1 MFVFLSKLLPPLVYP
16 LGLTCILLVL
26 AIIVYKRR
34 TLQTTLIVIALAVL
48 WVGGN
53 PFVSSLALR
62 SLEWRYLPPNPVP
75 WAEAI
80 VVLGG
85 GTDPAEF
92 PRPTV
97 EINGSGDRVLYG
109 AQLYKQ
115 GKAPLVLLSGGTITF
130 LGKHASTP
138 AEQMAEIMKWMDVPE
153 SAMVLQT
160 KSQNTYEDAL
170 YCGEILKERGIKR
183 IILVTSA
190 FHMPRAVG
198 LFEHEGFKVIP
209 APTDYKVTEQS
220 WDNLIHGD
228 LQSKMVALMP
238 DVNDMSLTTLAM
250 KEYIGIAVY
259 SLRGWM

>member
-1 MFVFLSKLLPPLVYP
+1 MFVFLSKLLPLLVYP
-16 LGLTCILLVL
+16 LGFACVLLILAL
-26 AIIVYKRR
+26 IVYKRHK
-34 TLQTTLIVIALAVL
+34 LQTTLIALALAVL
-48 WVGGN
+48 WLGGN
-53 PFVSSLALR
+53 PFISSLTLR
-62 SLEWRYLPPNPVP
+62 SLEWRYLPPNPMP

-85 GTDPAEF
+85 GTDPAEY
-92 PRPTV
+92 PRPTT

-109 AQLYKQ
+109 ALLYKE
-115 GKAPLVLLSGGTITF
+115 GKAPLVLLSGGSITF
-130 LGKHASTP
+130 LGTHPSTP

-170 YCGEILKERGIKR
+170 YCAQILKDRGIKR

-190 FHMPRAVG
+190 FHMTRAVG
-198 LFEHEGFKVIP
+198 LFEHQGFKVIP
-209 APTDYKVTEQS
+209 APTDYKVTEQG
-220 WDNLIHGD
+220 WNNLVHGD
-228 LQSKMVALMP
+228 FEAKLVALLP
-238 DVNDMSLTTLAM
+238 NINDMSLTALAI

>member
-1 MFVFLSKLLPPLVYP
+1 MFVFLSKLLPLLIYP
-16 LGLTCILLVL
+16 LGLACILLVVAL
-26 AIIVYKRR
+26 ILSRR
-34 TLQTTLIVIALAVL
+34 RKLQTALIVTAIAVL
-48 WVGGN
+48 WLGGN
-53 PFVSSLALR
+53 PFISSLALR

-85 GTDPAEF
+85 GTDPAEY
-92 PRPTV
+92 PRSTT

-109 AQLYKQ
+109 ALLYKE
-115 GKAPLVLLSGGTITF
+115 GKSPLVLLSGGSITF
-130 LGKHASTP
+130 LGKHPSTP
-138 AEQMAEIMKWMDVPE
+138 AEQMAEIMKWMGVPE

-170 YCGEILKERGIKR
+170 YCSQILKDRGIKR

-198 LFEHEGFKVIP
+198 LFEHQGFKVIP
-209 APTDYKVTEQS
+209 APTDYKVTQQS
-220 WDNLIHGD
+220 WDNLVHGD
-228 LQSKMVALMP
+228 LQSKMVALLP
-238 DVNDMSLTTLAM
+238 DVNDMSLIALTL